1 MVDYS
6 AIIEDLKRQYLADSR
21 PWVVGFSGGKDS
33 TCTLQ
38 MVYRMLCALPKNERT
53 KQVYVLSSDTLV
65 EAPVVGMRQR
75 KICKMVNQAAEKDD
89 IPLIVEMLG
98 PQISDTFWVNVIG
111 RGYPAPNRWFRWC
124 TDRLKIKPMNSY
136 ILKNIKENGE
146 VLIILGARKSESASR
161 SQTLAKHEI
170 DNTKMRKHANIR
182 GAFVYTPIEDLE
194 ESDVWNYLD
203 TTQSPWGDDN
213 ASLHAM
219 YQRKDDEEVSFII
232 DDASPPSGHSRFG
245 CWVCTVVE
253 EDKALKSLIED
264 GHPEYEPLLKFRN
277 DLKSMRDDPECRE
290 KFRKNQRV
298 DRFIAEYNGPDSVI
312 KQVHRG
318 FEVMG
323 PFTLKVRHEL
333 LINLLSIQDQLQQT
347 NPEIQLISPEEI
359 KAIELLWMYDGD
371 TIESIS
377 DISPKSKS
385 DSIDALVSRLL
396 KVEEDMSDLSKRI
409 GVYKKLEQVIMEY
422 SMNSLVSE
430 AGVEEG
436 SLMIDER
443 YGVDYNED

>member
-1 MVDYS
+1 MADYT
-6 AIIEDLKRQYLADSR
+6 AIIKDLERQYLADTR

-38 MVYRMLCALPKNERT
+38 MVYQMLCALPKDKRT
-53 KQVYVLSSDTLV
+53 KQVHVLSSDTLV
-65 EAPVVGMRQR
+65 EAPVVGIRQR
-75 KICKMVNQAAEKDD
+75 KICKTVNQAAEMDD
-89 IPLIVEMLG
+89 IPLYVEMLG

-136 ILKNIKENGE
+136 ILSNIKENGE

-170 DNTKMRKHANIR
+170 DNTKMRRHANIK
-182 GAFVYTPIEDLE
+182 GAFIYTPIEDLE
-194 ESDVWNYLD
+194 ESDVWHYLD
-203 TTQSPWGDDN
+203 TTESPWGDDN

-232 DDASPPSGHSRFG
+232 DCASPPSGHSRFG

-253 EDKALKSLIED
+253 EDKALKSLIKD
-264 GHPEYEPLLKFRN
+264 GHPEYKPLLKFRN
-277 DLKSMRDDPECRE
+277 DLKSMRDNPEYRE
-290 KFRKNQRV
+290 KFRKNQRI

-323 PFTLKVRHEL
+323 PFTLEVRHRL
-333 LINLLSIQDQLQQT
+333 LNNLLSIQEKLQQT
-347 NPEIQLISPEEI
+347 DPEIQLISPEEI
-359 KAIELLWMYDGD
+359 KAIELLWIYDGD

-377 DISPKSKS
+377 DISPESKS

-396 KVEEDMSDLSKRI
+396 KIEEDMSDLSKRI

-422 SMNSLVSE
+422 SMNSLVSK
-430 AGVEEG
+430 AGFEEG
-436 SLMIDER
+436 SLMIDECYR
-443 YGVDYNED
+443 EEDNEN

>member
-1 MVDYS
+1 MADYT
-6 AIIEDLKRQYLADSR
+6 AIIKDLERQYLADTR

-38 MVYRMLCALPKNERT
+38 MVYQMLCALPKDKRT
-53 KQVYVLSSDTLV
+53 KQVHVLSSDTLV
-65 EAPVVGMRQR
+65 EAPVVGIRQR
-75 KICKMVNQAAEKDD
+75 KICKMVNQAAEMDD
-89 IPLIVEMLG
+89 IPLYVEMLG

-136 ILKNIKENGE
+136 ILSNIKENGE

-170 DNTKMRKHANIR
+170 DNTKMRRHANIK
-182 GAFVYTPIEDLE
+182 GAFIYTPIEDLE
-194 ESDVWNYLD
+194 ESDVWHYLD
-203 TTQSPWGDDN
+203 TTESPWGDDN

-232 DDASPPSGHSRFG
+232 DCASPPSGHSRFG

-253 EDKALKSLIED
+253 EDKALKSLIKD
-264 GHPEYEPLLKFRN
+264 GHPEYKPLLKFRN
-277 DLKSMRDDPECRE
+277 DLKSMRDNPEYRE
-290 KFRKNQRV
+290 KFRKNQRI

-323 PFTLKVRHEL
+323 PFTLEVRHRL
-333 LINLLSIQDQLQQT
+333 LNNLLSIQEKLQQT
-347 NPEIQLISPEEI
+347 DPEIQLISPEEI
-359 KAIELLWMYDGD
+359 KAIELLWIYDGD

-377 DISPKSKS
+377 DISPESKS

-396 KVEEDMSDLSKRI
+396 KIEEDMSDLSKRI

-422 SMNSLVSE
+422 SMNSLVSK
-430 AGVEEG
+430 AGFEEG
-436 SLMIDER
+436 SLMIDECYR
-443 YGVDYNED
+443 EEDNEN